1 MSALR
6 QSLLE
11 TLGAFEAS
19 AAVPVGLDR
28 MESRL
33 MIGGELRPSSD
44 GALLINTNPVTGEQ
58 VGEVSDAS
66 PDDALAAVAGARRAL
81 TGTSWS
87 TDSKF
92 RAACLRQLCSALERN
107 AADFRTALVSEIGC
121 PARMTFADQFDYA
134 VAKLAFYADLLD
146 TYEFSDSLDDLPT
159 YGAVLRR
166 KLWREPVGLVAAI
179 TPWNLPVEL
188 MLAKVGGALAGGNAI
203 ILKPSP
209 LAPWCATILGR
220 VIAEETDI
228 PAGIVA
234 VLPSARLETAQ
245 ALTSSPDVDA
255 IAFTGST
262 HTGEA
267 VMRSASSTLTKV
279 CLELGGKSPSIFLP
293 DADLAFVLPF
303 AAGMAMFNAGQSCIM
318 PSRMLVPIEQFD
330 RCLDLAVEGM
340 AAVNWGDPWS
350 PETFMGPLIS
360 ADRRNEV
367 VGVVRRSAE
376 HGARIVCGGNAIP
389 GPGFFMEP
397 TLIADLDGSSEAARQ
412 EIFGPVVVMTPY
424 TSVEHAIELA
434 NDTEFGLAAYVWGAS
449 AEGAAQVGSRIRAG
463 MVGINGGQF
472 TSADMPFGGMRRSGI
487 GREWGVAGMEEFLET
502 RTMATRIPVATED
515 PPVFLAGK

>member
-1 MSALR
+1 
-6 QSLLE
+6 
-11 TLGAFEAS
+11 
-19 AAVPVGLDR
+19 
-28 MESRL
+28 
-33 MIGGELRPSSD
+33 
-44 GALLINTNPVTGEQ
+44 
-58 VGEVSDAS
+58 
-66 PDDALAAVAGARRAL
+66 
-81 TGTSWS
+81 
-87 TDSKF
+87 
-92 RAACLRQLCSALERN
+92 
-107 AADFRTALVSEIGC
+107 
-121 PARMTFADQFDYA
+121 
-134 VAKLAFYADLLD
+134 
-146 TYEFSDSLDDLPT
+146 
-159 YGAVLRR
+159 
-166 KLWREPVGLVAAI
+166 
-179 TPWNLPVEL
+179 
-188 MLAKVGGALAGGNAI
+188 
-203 ILKPSP
+203 
-209 LAPWCATILGR
+209 

-340 AAVNWGDPWS
+340 AAVHWGDPWS

-397 TLIADLDGSSEAARQ
+397 TLIADLDGSSEAAQQ

-449 AEGAAQVGSRIRAG
+449 AEDAAQVGSRIRAG

-502 RTMATRIPVATED
+502 RTMATRIPVVSED
-515 PPVFLAGK
+515 SPVFLAGK